1 LTVPEVDSW
10 YHEKESAGLYRRVA
24 GAEPDP
30 TKRELFLKLSA
41 AAEQQADKWQARH
54 PGAAPR
60 THLPAIH
67 TLAARTS
74 LDQVGARRRSALRGA
89 LRMVLIGGAAGT
101 VSFLLGRALGAV
113 VG

>member
-1 LTVPEVDSW
+1 LTVPGVDSW

-54 PGAAPR
+54 QGPR